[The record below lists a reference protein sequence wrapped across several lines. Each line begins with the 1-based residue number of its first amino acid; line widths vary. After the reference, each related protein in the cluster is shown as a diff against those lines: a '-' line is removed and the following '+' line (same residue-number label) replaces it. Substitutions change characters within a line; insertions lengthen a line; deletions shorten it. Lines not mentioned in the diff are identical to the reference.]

1 MAGEIDDDEDDSDM
15 PLSQEGLDDL
25 EGDGDGED
33 ESVPLDPRERAARSL
48 EIRRAI
54 ESRIEERR
62 LRNDL
67 EYLESDADRVEDDDA
82 DL

>member
-15 PLSQEGLDDL
+15 PLSEEGLDDL
-25 EGDGDGED
+25 EGDGDADE

-54 ESRIEERR
+54 ESRVEERR
-62 LRNDL
+62 LRSDL
-67 EYLESDADRVEDDDA
+67 DYLESDAEIPEDDELDP
-82 DL
+82 

>member
-15 PLSQEGLDDL
+15 PLSEQGLDDL

-67 EYLESDADRVEDDDA
+67 EYLESDADSVEDDDEG
-82 DL
+82 L